1 MSEWNC
7 FVFSHRT
14 KTAQYDHPVK
24 HLLVEDNLPYPSKN
38 SLVPANPYMY
48 AGECDKW
55 VIGISGTQKYYMNML
70 CSVYILYEEFYR
82 YDKLI

>member
-1 MSEWNC
+1 MVLYVSDRNG

-14 KTAQYDHPVK
+14 KTAQYDHPEK

-48 AGECDKW
+48 AGEYNRITTELHTTD
-55 VIGISGTQKYYMNML
+55 
-70 CSVYILYEEFYR
+70 
-82 YDKLI
+82 